1 MNLAHGVSVIVPIYN
16 SEKFL
21 CECVESICQQTYVD
35 LEVILVDDGSTDS
48 SGTICDKL
56 AMSDPRIRV
65 VHTPNSGVS
74 AARNTGID
82 MASGSYMMFVDS
94 DDAIHPEMVRTLVDL
109 TATEGARCA
118 ICKFTDRTSALSPQG
133 NAIHLSPRQAIE
145 MTLYQYMLDS
155 SLCCKLFPTEAL
167 KSERLREGIRYED
180 LDCIYRIYEKID
192 GKIVFTSAPMYL
204 YRNNPDS
211 FIHNFTPDRLDVLA
225 VTDRIVDYY
234 KNDPVLLRAARDRRF
249 SAYFNMFILSTK
261 AGIESEADRCWEVIK
276 AERHDEL
283 RNPKV
288 RRKNKIGA
296 TASYLGRHVIKHL
309 IRLM

>member
-1 MNLAHGVSVIVPIYN
+1 MDSALGVSVIVPVYN
-16 SEKFL
+16 NEKFL
-21 CECVESICQQTYVD
+21 GECVESICRQTYVD

-65 VHTPNSGVS
+65 VHTSNSGVS

-94 DDAIHPEMVRTLVDL
+94 DDAIHPEMVRTLVNM
-109 TATEGARCA
+109 TATEGAGCA
-118 ICKFTDRTSALSPQG
+118 ICKFTDRKSALSPEG
-133 NAIHLSPRQAIE
+133 NTIHISPRQAIE

-167 KSERLREGIRYED
+167 KRTRLREGIRYED
-180 LDCIYRIYEKID
+180 LDCIYRIYENIE

-234 KNDPVLLRAARDRRF
+234 KNDPGLLRAAHDRRF
-249 SAYFNMFILSTK
+249 SAYFNLFILLTK
-261 AGIESEADRCWEVIK
+261 AGMESEADRCWEVIK

-296 TASYLGRHVIKHL
+296 MASYLGSHVMKLL
-309 IRLM
+309 IRLT